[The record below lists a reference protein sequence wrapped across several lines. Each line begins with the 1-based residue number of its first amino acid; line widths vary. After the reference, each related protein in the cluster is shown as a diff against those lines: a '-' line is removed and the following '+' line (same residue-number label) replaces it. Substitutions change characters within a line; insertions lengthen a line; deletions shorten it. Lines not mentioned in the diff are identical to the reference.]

1 MQKVDFLGFFL
12 KVVHLP
18 LNNTQTQCGD
28 QNCNYYV
35 DKNRYLSFIFTNN
48 MFKQV
53 WRMHKG
59 FKRIMVE
66 MHLFEE
72 FTPRGKH
79 DCLDSLRTPC
89 YFFLNLYSLLN
100 I

>member
-1 MQKVDFLGFFL
+1 MQKVDSLGFFL

-66 MHLFEE
+66 MHL
-72 FTPRGKH
+72 
-79 DCLDSLRTPC
+79 L
-89 YFFLNLYSLLN
+89 FFFNLYSLLN